1 MCAGDLGATYDR
13 HVRDGGNEQSHRVMR
28 TCPQCGKQYA
38 DGVAYCDGDGTR
50 LSTLDSSDSPQNPN
64 IGRVLGSYRL
74 LQLLGEGGMGQVYL
88 GEHTR
93 LGRKVALKLLR
104 PEYARHTKAVQRFFG
119 EARAVNQISHDNI
132 VEITDFIENDVDADG
147 KPAEKYYIMELLKG
161 RSLGDIQKT
170 EGILPLQRTLPIML
184 QVCSALS
191 AVHEAGIVHRDLKP
205 DNIFLIE
212 KAGKTDFVK
221 LLDFGVAKFTDLSAS
236 QQMGRTGVG
245 ALVGTPEYM
254 SPEQMSGKTVD
265 HRSDIYALGII
276 LYEVV
281 TGRQPFT
288 AKSLGEMAIKHL
300 TVTPPKP
307 SKLKDLPH
315 MPSRDLEQL
324 IMQCLQK
331 DPLKRPQQV
340 SEITERLTPIASEIA
355 VSVAGVA
362 SPVRRARNTRYA
374 IAAGLTLC
382 VLAGLG
388 ITMLRSSRGQA
399 QNDLP
404 TPSQELATSGQP
416 AVGDALPPTEKADGA
431 PSDPL
436 ALEALPTPPPST
448 PKVQIH
454 LDSTPSGAEV
464 YRDGVE
470 APLGVTP
477 FILSAERSDV
487 AQVLEFRRSGY
498 RSSRETVAF
507 NSDHHVSTTLAKLDS
522 GRPRRRSDDG
532 KTEPDPSSRGTINP
546 FD

>member
-1 MCAGDLGATYDR
+1 
-13 HVRDGGNEQSHRVMR
+13 MR

-50 LSTLDSSDSPQNPN
+50 LSTIDSSDAPQNPN

-88 GEHTR
+88 AEHTR
-93 LGRKVALKLLR
+93 LGRKIALKLLR

-161 RSLGDIQKT
+161 RSLGDVQKT
-170 EGILPLQRTLPIML
+170 EGILPLSRSIPIML
-184 QVCSALS
+184 QVCSALQ

-205 DNIFLIE
+205 DNIFLID

-265 HRSDIYALGII
+265 SRSDIYALGII

-315 MPSRDLEQL
+315 LPTRELEQL

-340 SEITERLTPIASEIA
+340 SEIIERLTPMAQDLAIAA
-355 VSVAGVA
+355 PGAG
-362 SPVRRARNTRYA
+362 SPVGGARTTRYA
-374 IAAGLTLC
+374 IAAGLAL
-382 VLAGLG
+382 VAAAVIGVMSLRAGSHQEEMLELQPAAPGEPLA
-388 ITMLRSSRGQA
+388 A
-399 QNDLP
+399 AAP
-404 TPSQELATSGQP
+404 PQP
-416 AVGDALPPTEKADGA
+416 AVGEALPPLEKVEEPPQARRGSAGARGLATAPRGQGADPPRFVARGGRG
-431 PSDPL
+431 
-436 ALEALPTPPPST
+436 LP
-448 PKVQIH
+448 
-454 LDSTPSGAEV
+454 
-464 YRDGVE
+464 
-470 APLGVTP
+470 
-477 FILSAERSDV
+477 
-487 AQVLEFRRSGY
+487 
-498 RSSRETVAF
+498 
-507 NSDHHVSTTLAKLDS
+507 
-522 GRPRRRSDDG
+522 
-532 KTEPDPSSRGTINP
+532 
-546 FD
+546 

>member
-1 MCAGDLGATYDR
+1 
-13 HVRDGGNEQSHRVMR
+13 MR

-38 DGVAYCDGDGTR
+38 DGVAYCEGDGTR
-50 LSTLDSSDSPQNPN
+50 LSTLDSTDSPQNPN

-132 VEITDFIENDVDADG
+132 VEITDFIENDVDAEG

-161 RSLGDIQKT
+161 RSLGDLQKT

-184 QVCSALS
+184 QVCSALA

-276 LYEVV
+276 LYEVI

-315 MPSRDLEQL
+315 QPSRELEQL

-331 DPLKRPQQV
+331 DPLKRPQNV
-340 SEITERLTPIASEIA
+340 GEITDRLTPIAAEIA
-355 VSVAGVA
+355 VSAAGVT

-374 IAAGLTLC
+374 IAAGLSLC
-382 VLAGLG
+382 VAVGVG
-388 ITMLRSSRGQA
+388 VTMLRSSQGQA
-399 QNDLP
+399 QDDR
-404 TPSQELATSGQP
+404 LASGQALAAAPAAQP
-416 AVGDALPPTEKADGA
+416 AVGTAVAANIDTPEAPPADAA
-431 PSDPL
+431 L
-436 ALEALPTPPPST
+436 ALEALPAPAPTPAAAPV
-448 PKVQIH
+448 KVQIH

-487 AQVLEFRRSGY
+487 ACVLEFRRSGY

-507 NSDHHVSTTLAKLDS
+507 DGDHHVSTTLAKLDS
-522 GRPRRRSDDG
+522 GQPRRKTEEG

>member
-1 MCAGDLGATYDR
+1 
-13 HVRDGGNEQSHRVMR
+13 MR

-38 DGVAYCDGDGTR
+38 DGVAYCEGDGTR

-132 VEITDFIENDVDADG
+132 VEITDFIENDVDAEG
-147 KPAEKYYIMELLKG
+147 KPAEKYYIMELLRG
-161 RSLGDIQKT
+161 RSLGDLQKT
-170 EGILPLQRTLPIML
+170 EGILPLQRTMPIMM
-184 QVCSALS
+184 QVCSALAS
-191 AVHEAGIVHRDLKP
+191 VHEAGIVHRDLKP

-276 LYEVV
+276 FYEVV

-331 DPLKRPQQV
+331 DPLKRPQNV
-340 SEITERLTPIASEIA
+340 GEITERLTPIAAEIA
-355 VSVAGVA
+355 GAVAGIE

-374 IAAGLTLC
+374 IAAGLSLC
-382 VLAGLG
+382 IVAGVG
-388 ITMLRSSRGQA
+388 VMMLRSSHGQA
-399 QNDLP
+399 QNEGM
-404 TPSQELATSGQP
+404 TPSAELAVAP
-416 AVGDALPPTEKADGA
+416 AQLPVGDLVVPPTEVSPQDAA
-431 PSDPL
+431 L
-436 ALEALPTPPPST
+436 ALEALPKQPAAI

-507 NSDHHVSTTLAKLDS
+507 SSDHHVSTTLAKLDS
-522 GRPRRRSDDG
+522 GKPRRKTEDG
-532 KTEPDPSSRGTINP
+532 KTERDPSSRGTIDP
-546 FD
+546 FAD

>member
-1 MCAGDLGATYDR
+1 
-13 HVRDGGNEQSHRVMR
+13 MR
-28 TCPQCGKQYA
+28 TCPQCGKQFA
-38 DGVAYCDGDGTR
+38 DGVAYCEGDGTR

-132 VEITDFIENDVDADG
+132 VEITDFIENEVDAEG

-161 RSLGDIQKT
+161 RSLGDVQKT
-170 EGILPLQRTLPIML
+170 EGIIPLQRTLPIML
-184 QVCSALS
+184 QVCSALA

-315 MPSRDLEQL
+315 MPSRELEQL

-331 DPLKRPQQV
+331 DPLKRPQNV
-340 SEITERLTPIASEIA
+340 GEINERLAPIAAEIA
-355 VSVAGVA
+355 AAVPGAE

-374 IAAGLTLC
+374 IAAGLAL
-382 VLAGLG
+382 VVAAGAG
-388 ITMLRSSRGQA
+388 VVTLRSSRGQA
-399 QNDLP
+399 QGDAQ
-404 TPSQELATSGQP
+404 PSQELAAAPSAQP
-416 AVGDALPPTEKADGA
+416 QVTDTLPPPDKAEPPPADNA
-431 PSDPL
+431 L
-436 ALEALPTPPPST
+436 ALEALPAPPPSV

-477 FILSAERSDV
+477 FILSAERSEV
-487 AQVLEFRRSGY
+487 SQVLEFRRSGY

-522 GRPRRRSDDG
+522 GKPRRKPEDG
-532 KTEPDPSSRGTINP
+532 KPESDPSSRGTIDP
-546 FD
+546 FAD

>member
-1 MCAGDLGATYDR
+1 
-13 HVRDGGNEQSHRVMR
+13 MR

-38 DGVAYCDGDGTR
+38 DGVAYCEGDGTR
-50 LSTLDSSDSPQNPN
+50 LSTLDSTDSPQNPN

-132 VEITDFIENDVDADG
+132 VEITDFIENEVDAEG

-161 RSLGDIQKT
+161 RSLGDLQKT
-170 EGILPLQRTLPIML
+170 EGILPLQRTLPILM
-184 QVCSALS
+184 QVCSALA
-191 AVHEAGIVHRDLKP
+191 AVHDAGIVHRDLKP

-276 LYEVV
+276 FYEVV

-307 SKLKDLPH
+307 SKLKNLPH

-340 SEITERLTPIASEIA
+340 SEIIDRLTPIAHEIA
-355 VSVAGVA
+355 SSLPGAE

-374 IAAGLTLC
+374 IAAGLTL
-382 VLAGLG
+382 VVVAGAG
-388 ITMLRSSRGQA
+388 VMTLRASRGQA
-399 QNDLP
+399 HD
-404 TPSQELATSGQP
+404 TPPPEAPVAQP
-416 AVGDALPPTEKADGA
+416 PVTDALPPVEKAPPENA
-431 PSDPL
+431 L
-436 ALEALPTPPPST
+436 ALEALPPRPIPQ
-448 PKVQIH
+448 VQIH
-454 LDSTPSGAEV
+454 LDSSPSGAEV

-477 FILSAERSDV
+477 FILSAERSEV

-498 RSSRETVAF
+498 RSSRETVNF
-507 NSDHHVSTTLAKLDS
+507 DTDHHVSTTLAKVDT
-522 GRPRRRSDDG
+522 GKPKRKDDG
-532 KTEPDPSSRGTINP
+532 KSDNDPSTRGTIDP
-546 FD
+546 FAE

>member
-1 MCAGDLGATYDR
+1 
-13 HVRDGGNEQSHRVMR
+13 MR

-38 DGVAYCDGDGTR
+38 DGVAYCEGDGTR

-132 VEITDFIENDVDADG
+132 VEITDFIENDVDAEG
-147 KPAEKYYIMELLKG
+147 KPAEKYYIMELLRG
-161 RSLGDIQKT
+161 RSLGDLQKT
-170 EGILPLQRTLPIML
+170 EGILPLERTLPIML

-191 AVHEAGIVHRDLKP
+191 AVHESGIVHRDLKP

-276 LYEVV
+276 LYEVI

-315 MPSRDLEQL
+315 MPSRELEQL

-331 DPLKRPQQV
+331 DPLKRPQHV
-340 SEITERLTPIASEIA
+340 SEITERLTPIASEVA
-355 VSVAGVA
+355 VTLAGIE
-362 SPVRRARNTRYA
+362 SPVRRARNLRYA
-374 IAAGLTLC
+374 IAAGLALFI
-382 VLAGLG
+382 VAGAG
-388 ITMLRSSRGQA
+388 VMMLRASRGQA
-399 QNDLP
+399 QNDA
-404 TPSQELATSGQP
+404 PSSSAELAIAPTRP
-416 AVGDALPPTEKADGA
+416 AVGDLLPPPE
-431 PSDPL
+431 PSAAEHPV
-436 ALEALPTPPPST
+436 ALEALPAQPAVV

-464 YRDGVE
+464 YRDGIE

-477 FILSAERSDV
+477 FILSAERSNV

-507 NSDHHVSTTLAKLDS
+507 NNDHHVSTTLAKLDS
-522 GRPRRRSDDG
+522 GKPRRKNDDG
-532 KTEPDPSSRGTINP
+532 KPERDPSSRGTIDP
-546 FD
+546 FAD